1 MFVLHSCK
9 TNYIFFNTG
18 VMNPK
23 SLLLPLLLLVGC
35 IPVDQIGSVN
45 IDTTCNLCIV
55 EGEINGKKTYF
66 LMDTGAGLTTVDI
79 NQAKHFGFTST
90 PSDLSV
96 SGFNN
101 NVAAIEQAVGITSI
115 KIKEVDITG
124 DIIYTTNMSNLVK
137 HIQQCANKRISG
149 IIGVPIIKRHR
160 LVIDLTN
167 NKLYKN

>member
-1 MFVLHSCK
+1 
-9 TNYIFFNTG
+9 
-18 VMNPK
+18 MNSK
-23 SLLLPLLLLVGC
+23 SLLIPLLLFVSC
-35 IPVDQIGSVN
+35 IPVEQIGSVN

-79 NQAKHFGFTST
+79 NQAKHFGFTSM
-90 PSDLSV
+90 PCELSV
-96 SGFNN
+96 NGFNN
-101 NVAAIEQAVGITSI
+101 NVAPIQQAVGITSVRI
-115 KIKEVDITG
+115 NKVDLTG

-149 IIGVPIIKRHR
+149 IIGVPIIKRHG

-167 NKLYKN
+167 NRLYKN